1 MDIQSRLLNLINVL
15 NGLDTR
21 KKIGIIAGV
30 LITVVAALVI
40 SVTLNKPDTQPIYTN
55 LSREDINA
63 MSRILA
69 ENSIEFSANADSG
82 SLSVGP
88 AMVGRSRMILAEHG
102 LPSSQESGY
111 ELFDRMNTIGL
122 TSFMQDVTNKR
133 AIEGELVRTIQ
144 MIAGINSARVHI
156 VMPEKNVYRRALG
169 GAPTASVVLK
179 TYGRLPSASIFA
191 VRHMV
196 AAAVPSLEVANV
208 TIVDA
213 NGTLLTSSEMTATN
227 KLVDLEREFEKE
239 AQAKVASALGA
250 HLGGENYRVSVTA
263 KLNSDLRRSE
273 ETLFDP
279 DSKVERSTQ
288 IVREAGSSQ
297 NKETS
302 QATTIEQS
310 LPDAASEGAS
320 GQSSLENNE
329 RREESTQYEI
339 NRKRVEV
346 VSEGYAVEA
355 LSVALVVNKARITE
369 LLGANPSQSDIDGKL
384 TDLEAIVRSALSIS
398 DDRGDKVTVSMV
410 EFIPTEAEAAAGEP
424 FSVMRLFSMHTGALI
439 NAVSLIIAAILFA
452 LLGIRPL
459 LAFLNRSN
467 PDPSP
472 RVGTLPPNGR
482 TAGAVSANNPA
493 LANAGA
499 AGGNPALSMHGQAPA
514 NLASAGPGAES
525 IEAIAR
531 QEAELRDKLEEFVSE
546 GGQRSAIA
554 IRQWLKQ
561 DGNPVTVDA

>member
-1 MDIQSRLLNLINVL
+1 MDIQSRLLNLLNVL

-30 LITVVAALVI
+30 MISIIAALVI
-40 SVTLNKPDTQPIYTN
+40 SVTLNKPATQSIYTN

-69 ENSIEFSANADSG
+69 ENNIGFSANPDSG

-179 TYGRLPSASIFA
+179 TYGRLPSSSIYA

-196 AAAVPSLEVANV
+196 AAAVPSLDVANV

-213 NGTLLTSSEMTATN
+213 NGTLLTSAEMTATN

-310 LPDAASEGAS
+310 LPDAAAEGAS

-346 VSEGYAVEA
+346 VSEGYAVES
-355 LSVALVVNKARITE
+355 LSVALVVNKARINA
-369 LLGANPSQSDIDGKL
+369 LLGANPSQADVDAKL
-384 TDLEAIVRSALSIS
+384 ADLEAIVRSALSIR
-398 DDRGDKVTVSMV
+398 DDRGDAVKVSMV
-410 EFIPTEAEAAAGEP
+410 EFMPTEAEAAAGEP
-424 FSVMRLFSMHTGALI
+424 FSLMRLFTMHTGALI
-439 NAVSLIIAAILFA
+439 NAIGLIIAALLFA

-459 LAFLNRSN
+459 LAFLSRSN
-467 PDPSP
+467 PDSAP
-472 RVGTLPPNGR
+472 RVGALPPNGGAAVAQAEGSPQL
-482 TAGAVSANNPA
+482 TAGA
-493 LANAGA
+493 A
-499 AGGNPALSMHGQAPA
+499 AGSNPALSSQGQTAGLAGVNPA
-514 NLASAGPGAES
+514 AES

-546 GGQRSAIA
+546 GGHRSAIA

-561 DGNPVTVDA
+561 DGVPVTVDA